1 MKYDILNTKQL
12 ENAFYQ
18 AKSYALRLGAKLIIL
33 SSSEG
38 IWIFEQDKKNKLSNS
53 NYINYTWND
62 LSNTDNFFN
71 VINSF
76 WDTVET
82 WQSNMSA
89 LHVDKGL
96 SPRLR

>member
-38 IWIFEQDKKNKLSNS
+38 IWIFEQDKKNKFSTS

-71 VINSF
+71 VINSIGYEKLKKQGRDIF
-76 WDTVET
+76 Y
-82 WQSNMSA
+82 
-89 LHVDKGL
+89 
-96 SPRLR
+96 